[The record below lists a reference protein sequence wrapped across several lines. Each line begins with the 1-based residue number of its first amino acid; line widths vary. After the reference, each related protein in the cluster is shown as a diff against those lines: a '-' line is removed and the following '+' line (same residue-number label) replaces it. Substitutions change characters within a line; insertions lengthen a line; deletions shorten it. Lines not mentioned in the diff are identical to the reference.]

1 MAVHWFPGHMH
12 KARKEIKKIM
22 PKIDLIIEVLDA
34 RIPYSSENPLISQL
48 RGDKPCI
55 KLLNKSDLADPNI
68 TQQWIEYFQN
78 EQGVKAL
85 SVTTEQPSKILQLP
99 SLCKKM
105 LPHRSK
111 NDKPL
116 RTMIMGIPNV
126 GKSSIINILAKRVI
140 AKVGDEPAVT
150 RRQQMIFLDNNLQL
164 SDTPGIL
171 WPRFENPN
179 SGYRLATTGAV
190 KDTAME
196 YDDVAMF
203 AVEMLAKLYP
213 EKLTSRYKLA
223 ELPEQPLQII
233 EAIGSKRGCLRA
245 GGIIDLHKASE
256 ILINEFQDGK
266 IGKISLENPPMI
278 EIEKAEL
285 EEKRLAEKALLEA
298 EKKQNSK

>member
-12 KARKEIKKIM
+12 KARKEIKKVM

-34 RIPYSSENPLISQL
+34 RIPYSSENPLVSQL

-55 KLLNKSDLADPNI
+55 KLLNKSDLADANI
-68 TQQWIEYFQN
+68 TQQWVEYFQN
-78 EQGVKAL
+78 EQAVHAL
-85 SVTTEQPSKILQLP
+85 SVTTQQPSKILQLP
-99 SLCKKM
+99 SLCKKL
-105 LPHRSK
+105 LPQRAK
-111 NDKPL
+111 GDKPL

-171 WPRFENPN
+171 WPRFENKN

-196 YDDVAMF
+196 YDDVALF
-203 AVEMLAKLYP
+203 AIQQLAILYP
-213 EKLTSRYKLA
+213 KELCARYKLST
-223 ELPEQPLQII
+223 LPEQPLQII
-233 EAIGSKRGCLRA
+233 EAIGAKRGCLRA
-245 GGIIDLHKASE
+245 GGIIDIHKASE
-256 ILINEFQDGK
+256 IIINEFQDGK
-266 IGKISLENPPMI
+266 IGKLSLENPKMI
-278 EIEKAEL
+278 EKEKAI
-285 EEKRLAEKALLEA
+285 LEA
-298 EKKQNSK
+298 ERIALFEQQEEQKK

>member
-1 MAVHWFPGHMH
+1 MTVHWFPGHMH

-34 RIPYSSENPLISQL
+34 RIPYSSENPMITQF

-78 EQGVKAL
+78 EQGVKAIA
-85 SVTTEQPSKILQLP
+85 VTTEQPAKILQLP
-99 SLCKKM
+99 SLCKKL

-196 YDDVAMF
+196 YEDVALF
-203 AVEMLAKLYP
+203 AAELLAKLYP
-213 EKLTSRYKLA
+213 EKLIARYKLN

-233 EAIGSKRGCLRA
+233 KAIGSKRGCLRA
-245 GGIIDLHKASE
+245 GGIVDLHKASE
-256 ILINEFQDGK
+256 ILINEIQDGK
-266 IGKISLENPPMI
+266 IGKFSLENPAMI
-278 EIEKAEL
+278 ELEKAEL
-285 EEKRLAEKALLEA
+285 EAKRLAEEALQEA
-298 EKKQNSK
+298 EKQSKS